1 MEPKYDKFECAGCV
15 YGNGINAKCNLRPKA
30 RAKRCRSLPQ
40 MVNGRDLLVQPRNVK
55 ERHFCDICDVIF
67 EGEAG
72 KHVNDEHGEDYHSSE
87 SMIEFEERHIS
98 EVD

>member
-1 MEPKYDKFECAGCV
+1 
-15 YGNGINAKCNLRPKA
+15 
-30 RAKRCRSLPQ
+30 

-72 KHVNDEHGEDYHSSE
+72 KHVNDEHGEEYHSSE

>member
-1 MEPKYDKFECAGCV
+1 MDITLKE
-15 YGNGINAKCNLRPKA
+15 GIGKV
-30 RAKRCRSLPQ
+30 SSIE
-40 MVNGRDLLVQPRNVK
+40 
-55 ERHFCDICDVIF
+55 ERHYCDVCDVEF
-67 EGEAG
+67 TGEAG

>member
-1 MEPKYDKFECAGCV
+1 MSIPANATGNSADARRVRIEVVSSGRPERMEL
-15 YGNGINAKCNLRPKA
+15 I
-30 RAKRCRSLPQ
+30 
-40 MVNGRDLLVQPRNVK
+40 K
-55 ERHFCDICDVIF
+55 ERHYCDICDVIF

-72 KHVNDEHGEDYHSSE
+72 KHVNDEHGEDFHSSE